1 MAVLGATSRHELENR
16 RYPML
21 LYVLVPLTALV
32 LQAWLPRLL
41 GKYAWFDLPLVV
53 TVYFALGR
61 RSPIQGTLMGAMMGI
76 FEDALTHRPI
86 GINGIAKTAVGF
98 LAASVGV
105 RVAVE
110 NHTVRLI
117 LNFLLSLLSSAIIVF
132 VYRVMLGLGLEWQ
145 WFNELFR
152 AIGNSVVG
160 MVLFPVL
167 DRLQVRD

>member
-1 MAVLGATSRHELENR
+1 MAVLGSTAYLETR
-16 RYPML
+16 RYPKL
-21 LYVLVPLTALV
+21 LYVMAPLTALV
-32 LQAWLPRLL
+32 LQAWLPRVL
-41 GKYAWFDLPLVV
+41 GQYAWFDLPLII

-61 RSPIQGTLMGAMMGI
+61 RSPVQGTIMGALMGI

-105 RVAVE
+105 RIAVE
-110 NHTVRLI
+110 NQTIRLF
-117 LNFLLSLLSSAIIVF
+117 LNFLLSLLSSAIVVF
-132 VYRVMLGLGLEWQ
+132 IYRFLLGLDLKWQ
-145 WFNELFR
+145 WFTELYS
-152 AIGNSVVG
+152 AIGNSLIA